1 MTLEMIL
8 FLKVNGGFWDV
19 ATRHAHIISS
29 APSNKTTLG
38 KTQRKA
44 RTDNASP
51 VGNTSSLLY
60 ENPSQQPIAQR
71 LKVEVVIP
79 DTHAALVGL
88 LCWARF
94 YVYTDTILIYC
105 QSDALSLLL
114 SNVLCFVIL

>member
-1 MTLEMIL
+1 
-8 FLKVNGGFWDV
+8 
-19 ATRHAHIISS
+19 RHAHIISS

-94 YVYTDTILIYC
+94 YVCTGQLGGSAS
-105 QSDALSLLL
+105 QLRLSREQHWYDRLKQG
-114 SNVLCFVIL
+114 